1 MKAYTLKEFI
11 KLLDQCDMVYGTISL
26 NAAVRVPVRIRKK
39 TLMKHLNTV
48 DHNTWENEL
57 SIFAEVTTSPKGNKI
72 LKLV

>member
-39 TLMKHLNTV
+39 TLLKHLNTV
-48 DHNTWENEL
+48 AHDTWENEL